1 MDGMTE
7 SPTIIFRAL
16 GALLSYPRGE
26 LREALSEIADAIRS
40 STLVR
45 PEDRAAILG
54 LIELLASA
62 DPLWAE
68 ERYVEL
74 FDRQRATSLHLFE
87 HVHGEARD
95 RGAAMVEL
103 KTIYEQ
109 AGFRLAANELPDYLP
124 VVLEYLSCRGIAEA
138 RDMLGDCA
146 HILRAVGEALLARGS
161 PYSAVFS
168 ALLGII
174 GAEGPDDSASS
185 RRAADAQDLD
195 RDWFEQPAFAPAPRV
210 AAMDFGIDAAMAN
223 GCPRKEI
230 AP

>member
-124 VVLEYLSCRGIAEA
+124 VVLEYLSCRDMAEA
-138 RDMLGDCA
+138 REMLGDCA
-146 HILRAVGEALLARGS
+146 HILRAIGEALRDRGS
-161 PYSAVFS
+161 PYSAVFK

-174 GAEGPDDSASS
+174 GEAGFSENATPRHAAEPE
-185 RRAADAQDLD
+185 DLD
-195 RDWFEQPAFAPAPRV
+195 RDWFEQPAFAPDQGAAPIILGRK
-210 AAMDFGIDAAMAN
+210 AM
-223 GCPRKEI
+223 P
-230 AP
+230 

>member
-1 MDGMTE
+1 MTE
-7 SPTIIFRAL
+7 SHTIIFRAL

-74 FDRQRATSLHLFE
+74 FDRQRATSLNLFE

-124 VVLEYLSCRGIAEA
+124 VVLEYLSCRDMAEA
-138 RDMLGDCA
+138 REMLGDCA
-146 HILRAVGEALLARGS
+146 HILRVIGEALRDRGS
-161 PYSAVFS
+161 PYSAVFK

-174 GAEGPDDSASS
+174 GEAGFSEKATP
-185 RRAADAQDLD
+185 RHAAAPEDLD
-195 RDWFEQPAFAPAPRV
+195 RDWFEQPAFAPDQGAAPIVLGRK
-210 AAMDFGIDAAMAN
+210 AM
-223 GCPRKEI
+223 P
-230 AP
+230 